1 MNVEISPLGIF
12 DILSISFSFMLG
24 LLFLTSKSKNNK
36 ANKYLGMFLWILS
49 ADVLDSFLSG
59 QDIDLGVFAVG
70 LLTLPL
76 LFLYI
81 IKTLNYNLKLW
92 YLLLTIPFLS
102 ELVVSTSAFF
112 HYGFSVILLLYILK
126 ILQNHKEK
134 VGDYYSE
141 TDNKTLSWMK
151 SIVYIYLFF
160 FAFWITEDLVGLEF
174 EAVTYYFAITSTV
187 LTLVMIYWI
196 GYNGFSQPDIFDSS
210 ILVVSEQETLKE
222 EAGKQIE
229 RIETERSEISNIEK
243 NSNSDFELLT
253 HHIKAKKLFLSKE
266 ITIRNLSH
274 QLEINEK
281 EFSKLIKTH
290 TEKNFYHYINQFR
303 VDEFKRLLQTDKANH
318 LSLLGLSEEAGF
330 SSKSTFYNVFK
341 LSEGVTPKQF
351 QDQLKKSE

>member
-1 MNVEISPLGIF
+1 MNVEISPLGIV

-24 LLFLTSKSKNNK
+24 LLFLTSRSKNNK
-36 ANKYLGMFLWILS
+36 ANKYLGLFLWALS
-49 ADVLDSFLSG
+49 VEVLDSFLSG
-59 QDIDLGVFAVG
+59 QDINFEIVPAG

-92 YLLLTIPFLS
+92 YLLLIIPFLFEFFIS
-102 ELVVSTSAFF
+102 LSVVV
-112 HYGFSVILLLYILK
+112 HYGSSIVLLAYILR
-126 ILQNHKEK
+126 ILHHHKEK

-160 FAFWITEDLVGLEF
+160 YAFWITEDLVGLEF
-174 EAVTYYFAITSTV
+174 EAVIYYFAITSTI

-210 ILVVSEQETLKE
+210 ILITPEQELLSE
-222 EAGKQIE
+222 ELGKQPEEIKPPESTINNIE
-229 RIETERSEISNIEK
+229 RN
-243 NSNSDFELLT
+243 DFELLT
-253 HHIKAKKLFLSKE
+253 HQIKAKKLFLSKE
-266 ITIRNLSH
+266 ITIRNLAL
-274 QLEINEK
+274 QLEVNEK

-303 VDEFKRLLQTDKANH
+303 IEEFKRLLQTEKANH

-330 SSKSTFYNVFK
+330 ASKSTFYNVFK
-341 LSEGVTPKQF
+341 QTEGITPKQF